1 MPTRTFEIEYGASA
15 IEDLDRLPE
24 RQRSQI
30 LKKIDRLQLGLHGNI
45 KRLNKA
51 DSTYRLRMGDYRIL
65 FDIEGKVIIIRRVGH
80 RKDIYD

>member
-24 RQRSQI
+24 RSRSQI
-30 LKKIDRLQLGLHGNI
+30 IKKIDRLELGLHGNI
-45 KRLNKA
+45 KRLHQA
-51 DSTYRLRMGDYRIL
+51 DYSYRLRMGDYRVL
-65 FDIEGKVIIIRRVGH
+65 FDVEGKVIIIRRVGH